1 MLRKENTL
9 QPSKRYPVAFVML
22 QALVMPTTLNKASN
36 TSVYRSVRT
45 VIKAATTVYMAAG
58 LSGMY

>member
-1 MLRKENTL
+1 MLPKGNTL

-22 QALVMPTTLNKASN
+22 RDLVMPTTLNKASN
-36 TSVYRSVRT
+36 TSVYRSVRI